1 MSTEI
6 LNKNI
11 NIIIFASGNGSNAEN
26 IIRYF
31 TKTNHNIQFKVVT
44 NNLNAG
50 VVKRCE
56 NLNIEYLIFKKKD
69 FENTKVLKF
78 LEKIKPYLII
88 LAGFLLKI
96 PNSIINN
103 FEKKIVNIHPSLLPK
118 YGGIGMYGINVHN
131 KVIANKEKESG
142 ISIHYVNNNYDEGE
156 IIFQKS
162 IEINYPSDSEKLSK
176 KIHKL
181 EMEYFPKTIEKL
193 IKYTHNE

>member
-1 MSTEI
+1 M
-6 LNKNI
+6 NKNI
-11 NIIIFASGNGSNAEN
+11 KIIIFASGNGSNAEN
-26 IIRYF
+26 IIKYF
-31 TKTNHNIQFKVVT
+31 TKTNHNIQFKVIT
-44 NNLNAG
+44 NNQNAG

-56 NLNIEYLIFKKKD
+56 NLNIECLIFKKKD

-88 LAGFLLKI
+88 LAGFLLKV
-96 PNSIINN
+96 PNNIINN

-118 YGGIGMYGINVHN
+118 YGGKGMYGVNVHK

-142 ISIHYVNNNYDEGE
+142 ISIHYVNGNYDEGE

-181 EMEYFPKTIEKL
+181 EMEYFPKIIEKL
-193 IKYTHNE
+193 IKHIHNE